1 VTPAPVDPFDGLDPE
16 QTAVVAAVEG
26 PVVVLAGAG
35 TGKTRAITRRI
46 AHACLSG
53 AHDPRRSL
61 AVTFT
66 TRAAG
71 EMRGRLSSLGVGEV
85 QARTFHSAALRQLR
99 HFWPRVVGGE
109 FPKLIDRKA
118 GLIAEAASICGIATD
133 PAIIRDLAAEIE
145 WAKLTR
151 TTAAGY
157 PSALQTLGRTGLDGV
172 ATTDVAKLYAMYD
185 DLLVERGL
193 RDMEDVLLLTVGMLE
208 TRPDVVA
215 EVQAAYRWFTVDEYQ
230 DVNPLQQRLLELW
243 LGERDDLCVV
253 GDASQTIYSF
263 AGADPKYLLG
273 FEQRFRNST
282 VIRLVRSYRSTP
294 QIVAVANDVLASAT
308 GDAAAAGVRLIAQQP
323 EGPVPEVV
331 AHDDETVE
339 ARWVAERVRSL
350 VASGFAPRDVA
361 VLYRINAQSRAFE
374 AALADAHVP
383 YVVRGAER
391 FFDRGDVKRAITLLR
406 GTAKADASS
415 DLAATVA
422 DVVSGLG
429 HGPAPSPDSGAAT
442 RERWEALQALIDAA
456 AQFAAADE
464 APTLANF
471 VADLDRRAAHS
482 DAPVADG
489 VTLASLHAAKGL
501 EWRAVILVGLVE
513 GLLPHAQATTPE
525 AIEEERRL
533 FYVGVTRAAD
543 VLALSWSRAR
553 QPGQRGNRTPSR
565 FLAALGTS
573 STGAI
578 DVGGVTKRGRG
589 TGKEQRTKKRG
600 IAKCRV
606 CGKGLVTGAERVL
619 GRCRTCPATIDDALY
634 ERLTAWRL
642 AESRA
647 RNVPAYVVFTDATLQ
662 AVAEQ
667 QPTDVDT
674 LADVPGIG
682 PTKLDRYGTVLLD
695 IVAGNA
701 GSVTTDDAVQ
711 PVSSAALR
719 SDESRNPAL

>member
-1 VTPAPVDPFDGLDPE
+1 VSAATDPFEGLDPE
-16 QTAVVAAVEG
+16 QAAVVAAVEG

-46 AHACLSG
+46 AYACLSG

-71 EMRGRLSSLGVGEV
+71 EMRGRLAALGVGEV

-109 FPKLIDRKA
+109 FPRLIDRKA
-118 GLIAEAASICGIATD
+118 ALVAEAAGQCGIPTD

-157 PSALQTLGRTGLDGV
+157 AEAIARAGRSGLDGV
-172 ATTDVAKLYAMYD
+172 SASDVAKLYGRYD
-185 DLLVERGL
+185 DILIDRGL

-208 TRPDVVA
+208 TRPDVAA
-215 EVQAAYRWFTVDEYQ
+215 EVKSAYRWFTVDEYQ

-243 LGERDDLCVV
+243 LGERDDVCVV

-273 FEQRFRNST
+273 FEKRYRNST

-294 QIVAVANDVLASAT
+294 QIVAVANDILASAQ
-308 GDAAAAGVRLIAQQP
+308 GAAASAGVTLVAQRP
-323 EGPVPEVV
+323 AGPVPEVV
-331 AHDDETVE
+331 THDDETVE
-339 ARWVAERVRSL
+339 ASWVARHVKSL
-350 VASGFAPRDVA
+350 IKQGYAPREIA

-374 AALADAHVP
+374 AALSDANIP

-391 FFDRGDVKRAITLLR
+391 FFDRADVKRAITLLR
-406 GTAKADASS
+406 GSAKAGVSADVP
-415 DLAATVA
+415 AAVR

-429 HGPAPSPDSGAAT
+429 HGTAPSPDSGAAT
-442 RERWEALQALIDAA
+442 RERWEALQALVDAA
-456 AQFAAADE
+456 EQFVALN
-464 APTLANF
+464 PTATLTEF
-471 VADLDRRAAHS
+471 VADLDVRATHS

-489 VTLASLHAAKGL
+489 VTLASLHSAKGL
-501 EWRAVILVGLVE
+501 EWRAVILVGVVE

-525 AIEEERRL
+525 HIEEERRL
-533 FYVGVTRAAD
+533 FYVGVTRAAES
-543 VLALSWSRAR
+543 LTLSWARAR
-553 QPGQRGNRTPSR
+553 QPGQRASRTPSR
-565 FLAALGTS
+565 FLAAIGTS
-573 STGAI
+573 SHGAPE
-578 DVGGVTKRGRG
+578 VGGVTKKGRG
-589 TGKEQRTKKRG
+589 ATRERG
-600 IAKCRV
+600 PRSRNIAKCRV
-606 CGKGLVTGAERVL
+606 CGKGLVTGHERVL
-619 GRCRTCPATIDDALY
+619 GRCRTCPVAMDDALY
-634 ERLTAWRL
+634 NRLVSWRL

-647 RNVPAYVVFTDATLQ
+647 RSVPAYVVFTDATLQ

-667 QPTDVDT
+667 QPADVEA
-674 LADVPGIG
+674 LADVPGVG
-682 PTKLDRYGTVLLD
+682 PTKLDRYGASVLAL
-695 IVAGNA
+695 VAGGDIESALELSGSNEA
-701 GSVTTDDAVQ
+701 G
-711 PVSSAALR
+711 
-719 SDESRNPAL
+719 NPAL